1 MALES
6 PQQMGDQLN
15 PVDIENHTMI
25 VTPVEYVPHI
35 QTIHTK
41 PNEQSP
47 AIRVNVVDL
56 SDPSGVPVMYNGVL
70 WFNQLLYGNL
80 KKQIGATLLGRMV
93 KGTASPGRNAPW
105 QLADIM
111 AETAWVDYANSWL
124 GTPLGQEWEVAQI
137 AEVNRVAS
145 QAPAAPPVPVAQ
157 AAYAPPA
164 AQAPPVATPP
174 PAPPAAVAAV
184 AAPAGPPPLAGPPVA
199 AVAQAQVARP
209 TDLAALLANLPAE
222 EQARMAALIAAQGQ
236 ASS

>member
-1 MALES
+1 MALEA

-15 PVDIENHTMI
+15 PADIENHTMI

-111 AETAWVDYANSWL
+111 AETAWVEYANSWL
-124 GTPLGQEWEVAQI
+124 ATELGQEWEVAQI
-137 AEVNRVAS
+137 TEVNRIAN
-145 QAPAAPPVPVAQ
+145 QAPTAPPVPVAQ

-174 PAPPAAVAAV
+174 PAPAAPAAV

-199 AVAQAQVARP
+199 AAAP
-209 TDLAALLANLPAE
+209 TPAVGGATSLAAMLAALPAE
-222 EQARMAALIAAQGQ
+222 EQAKMAALIAAQGQ